1 MIVENWWRFRLSF
14 ENFIYWV
21 IIAPFINI
29 RVNFMLCSLWIFMI
43 IESETSGYLN
53 FWKKGNYRRTWWN
66 FVFMKPIPPAFFAH
80 LYVVKISG
88 IFFHWI
94 TCCVSSSEHVYQ
106 HGFCSQACFGWYAF
120 TWEWNSIVHS
130 FPWCWSTFWFW
141 ARKKRKKKREISIY
155 IGGNQNVFMIHDF
168 LFSSRLNMMV
178 NLEVRPIF
186 PEFFFFFFLL

>member
-106 HGFCSQACFGWYAF
+106 HGFCSQACFGWYAH
-120 TWEWNSIVHS
+120 ESEIVSCIH
-130 FPWCWSTFWFW
+130 FHGVG
-141 ARKKRKKKREISIY
+141 ARFGFEQEKKGRRREKYPYTLGAIRTCLW
-155 IGGNQNVFMIHDF
+155 FMIF
-168 LFSSRLNMMV
+168 FSVVGLIWWS
-178 NLEVRPIF
+178 I
-186 PEFFFFFFLL
+186 